1 MSDAATGMISRRLRR
16 RRNMRENH
24 INEALSVESRLPEN
38 PIRRNIAKTHGI
50 RTFDR
55 YEDCGCVDRWEAEG
69 GRVVGEAQ
77 LSY

>member
-1 MSDAATGMISRRLRR
+1 MQK
-16 RRNMRENH
+16 NH
-24 INEALSVESRLPEN
+24 IDEALSVESRLLEN
-38 PIRRNIAKTHGI
+38 PIRRNIAKTHSI

>member
-1 MSDAATGMISRRLRR
+1 MQK
-16 RRNMRENH
+16 NH
-24 INEALSVESRLPEN
+24 IDEALSVESGLSEN

-77 LSY
+77 PSH